1 MVSFF
6 SVPGMEVEKEMAQSP
21 ELLRQRAE
29 ITKRNEVG
37 TGRQETKKVH
47 ILREVVVPP
56 PIRGE

>member
-1 MVSFF
+1 
-6 SVPGMEVEKEMAQSP
+6 MEVKKKWQSP

-47 ILREVVVPP
+47 ILLKAVVPP
-56 PIRGE
+56 PICGE